1 LQRVGDVMRPE
12 DRMPIVAPETDILAV
27 LHTMNERRAGLA
39 VVIDSDG
46 KLAGIF
52 THGDFVRSF
61 ERNPSMSGDPVSR
74 YINKHPV
81 TIGVNR
87 LAVEVLNVL
96 AQHRIDDLVVVDDT
110 NRPVGIIDSQDLTKL
125 NLL

>member
-1 LQRVGDVMRPE
+1 VMRPE
-12 DRMPIVAPETDILAV
+12 DRMAVVSPDTDVLGV
-27 LHTMNERRAGLA
+27 LHAMNESRAGLA
-39 VVIDSDG
+39 VVITADG

-61 ERNPSMSGDPVSR
+61 ERNPAMTGDPVSQ
-74 YINKHPV
+74 YMNKHPV

>member
-1 LQRVGDVMRPE
+1 MRPE
-12 DRMPIVAPETDILAV
+12 DRMPLVAPETQVLAV

-39 VVIDSDG
+39 VIAGSDG

-61 ERNPSMSGDPVSR
+61 EHNPSMSSDPVSQ
-74 YINKHPV
+74 YMNKHPV
-81 TIGVNR
+81 TIGLNR

>member
-1 LQRVGDVMRPE
+1 
-12 DRMPIVAPETDILAV
+12 
-27 LHTMNERRAGLA
+27 
-39 VVIDSDG
+39 
-46 KLAGIF
+46 
-52 THGDFVRSF
+52 
-61 ERNPSMSGDPVSR
+61 MSGDPVSR
-74 YINKHPV
+74 HINKHPV

-110 NRPVGIIDSQDLTKL
+110 NRPVGIIDRQDLTKL

>member
-1 LQRVGDVMRPE
+1 
-12 DRMPIVAPETDILAV
+12 
-27 LHTMNERRAGLA
+27 MNR
-39 VVIDSDG
+39 
-46 KLAGIF
+46 
-52 THGDFVRSF
+52 
-61 ERNPSMSGDPVSR
+61 
-74 YINKHPV
+74 HPV
-81 TIGVNR
+81 TIGLNR